1 MSKYR
6 TIEID
11 SWADYQRLVGG
22 SEFRTWAFRG
32 QQSARWKLFSTI
44 SRYFKTFRVK
54 PEAWSRQELRVNR
67 IFRRK
72 AHLYLSH
79 VPDRD
84 DDFQWLALMQHHGA
98 PTRLL
103 DFTWSPFVAAFFALE
118 AATEP
123 AAVWGLCVPRLL
135 GEQVTTEKGGVAARD
150 LRLNDAGHYDRWF
163 IPNNLRFAVQ
173 GEPLVMNQRLV
184 AQSATFVVP
193 GVLDRP
199 VERIIESYRD
209 PQRTLAKIVLDTER
223 IRDDAM
229 FSLYSMNITN
239 ATLFPGLD
247 GMARSLAYELEHH
260 WEYNPKTLDVHPDFL
275 LPQRGAGPKHLKRAE
290 PG

>member
-11 SWADYQRLVGG
+11 SWPDYQRLVGG

-135 GEQVTTEKGGVAARD
+135 GEKVTTEKGGVAARD

-199 VERIIESYRD
+199 VERIIESYRS
-209 PQRTLAKIVLDTER
+209 PKRTLAKIVLDTER

-275 LPQRGAGPKHLKRAE
+275 LPQRGTGPKRLTRAK